1 MSPEKKSATKKTI
14 KMSGDSGKKPASKTS
29 VKPAI
34 EPVAR
39 ALKKAVAKTTAKTQ
53 ATSAAKPQSKTEAK
67 PPVVR
72 RFAKPEPEKKQNSP
86 LTGARLKKS
95 TSALPFDPQIACD
108 HISANDKKMAKV
120 IESVGSCW
128 LEVHHMNSCYE
139 SLLESIVYQQLT
151 GKAAATIM
159 GRVKDIYGGR
169 FPKPL
174 EVLET
179 DDEKLRAAGL
189 SRAKIAAI
197 KDLSE
202 KKQSGLV
209 PDIEQLEKMSDD
221 EIISLLTQVRG
232 IGTWSVQMLLIF
244 RMGRPDVLPVND
256 YGVRK
261 GFAKV
266 YKLADLPKPLEMMK
280 KAEKWSPYRSIASW
294 YLWRV
299 LEL

>member
-1 MSPEKKSATKKTI
+1 MSPAKKTVTKK
-14 KMSGDSGKKPASKTS
+14 DSK
-29 VKPAI
+29 
-34 EPVAR
+34 
-39 ALKKAVAKTTAKTQ
+39 
-53 ATSAAKPQSKTEAK
+53 AKPKSPA
-67 PPVVR
+67 VR
-72 RFAKPEPEKKQNSP
+72 RFSKADEKESASP
-86 LTGARLKKS
+86 LTDVRVKKS
-95 TSALPFDPQIACD
+95 TSALPFDPKLACR
-108 HISANDKKMAKV
+108 HISTQDKKLAKV
-120 IESVGSCW
+120 IEAVGDCW

-159 GRVKDIYGGR
+159 GRVKGIYGDR

-174 EVLET
+174 EILET

-189 SRAKIAAI
+189 SRAKVAAI
-197 KDLSE
+197 KDLSA
-202 KKQSGLV
+202 KTQSGLV
-209 PDIEQLEKMSDD
+209 PDIEHLEKMSDE

-244 RMGRPDVLPVND
+244 RMGRPDVLPVTD

-261 GFAKV
+261 GFARV
-266 YKLADLPKPLEMMK
+266 YKLADLPKPLEMIK

-299 LEL
+299 LELSD

>member
-14 KMSGDSGKKPASKTS
+14 KISAAAGKKTSTKLATKPAANPVAGTPKKPP
-29 VKPAI
+29 VKPA
-34 EPVAR
+34 
-39 ALKKAVAKTTAKTQ
+39 TKTQ
-53 ATSAAKPQSKTEAK
+53 AKAPA
-67 PPVVR
+67 VR
-72 RFAKPEPEKKQNSP
+72 RFSKPVPEKKQDSP
-86 LTGARLKKS
+86 LAGARLKKS
-95 TSALPFDPQIACD
+95 TSALPFDPQVACD

-209 PDIEQLEKMSDD
+209 PDIEQLEKMCDD

>member
-1 MSPEKKSATKKTI
+1 MTPAKKTVI
-14 KMSGDSGKKPASKTS
+14 KKKAKAEEPTPKGKTKSKTN
-29 VKPAI
+29 
-34 EPVAR
+34 
-39 ALKKAVAKTTAKTQ
+39 
-53 ATSAAKPQSKTEAK
+53 SKTNSLAGSSSEQQAPAK
-67 PPVVR
+67 R
-72 RFAKPEPEKKQNSP
+72 RFAKPDPEKEESASP
-86 LTGARLKKS
+86 LTGAKVKKS
-95 TSALPFDPQIACD
+95 TSALPFDPVLACR

-120 IESVGSCW
+120 IEAVGSCW
-128 LEVHHMNSCYE
+128 LEVHHMHSCYE
-139 SLLESIVYQQLT
+139 SLMESIVYQQLT

-159 GRVKDIYGGR
+159 GRVKNIFGDR

-174 EVLET
+174 ELLET

-189 SRAKIAAI
+189 SRAKVAAL
-197 KDLSE
+197 KDLS
-202 KKQSGLV
+202 KKTQSGLV
-209 PDIEQLEKMSDD
+209 PDIEHLEKLSDE

-266 YKLADLPKPLEMMK
+266 YKLADLPKPLEMIEKGK
-280 KAEKWSPYRSIASW
+280 KWQPYRSIASW

-299 LEL
+299 LELPD

>member
-1 MSPEKKSATKKTI
+1 MSPEKKSSPKKT
-14 KMSGDSGKKPASKTS
+14 MP
-29 VKPAI
+29 
-34 EPVAR
+34 
-39 ALKKAVAKTTAKTQ
+39 
-53 ATSAAKPQSKTEAK
+53 AK
-67 PPVVR
+67 PPVKPAVRTAAKQPSSPAVKAGTSKQTKPSAKSPSVR
-72 RFAKPEPEKKQNSP
+72 RFAKPDPDQKQDSP
-86 LTGARLKKS
+86 LTGAKLKKS
-95 TSALPFDPQIACD
+95 TSALPFDPQVACE

-159 GRVKDIYGGR
+159 ARVKDIYGGR

-179 DDEKLRAAGL
+179 NDEKLRAAGL

-209 PDIEQLEKMSDD
+209 PDIEQLEKMSDE

-280 KAEKWSPYRSIASW
+280 QAEKWSPYRSIASW

>member
-1 MSPEKKSATKKTI
+1 MSPAKKSSPKKS
-14 KMSGDSGKKPASKTS
+14 MS
-29 VKPAI
+29 
-34 EPVAR
+34 
-39 ALKKAVAKTTAKTQ
+39 
-53 ATSAAKPQSKTEAK
+53 AK
-67 PPVVR
+67 PPVKPAVRTAAKQPSSPAVKASTSNKTKPSSKSPSVR
-72 RFAKPEPEKKQNSP
+72 RFAKSDPDQKPDSP
-86 LTGARLKKS
+86 LTGAKLKKS
-95 TSALPFDPQIACD
+95 TSALPFDPQVACE

-120 IESVGSCW
+120 IETVGSCW

-179 DDEKLRAAGL
+179 NDEKLRAAGL

-209 PDIEQLEKMSDD
+209 PDIEQLEKMSDE

-266 YKLADLPKPLEMMK
+266 YKLADLPKPLEMVK
-280 KAEKWSPYRSIASW
+280 QAKKWSPYRSIASW

-299 LEL
+299 LDL